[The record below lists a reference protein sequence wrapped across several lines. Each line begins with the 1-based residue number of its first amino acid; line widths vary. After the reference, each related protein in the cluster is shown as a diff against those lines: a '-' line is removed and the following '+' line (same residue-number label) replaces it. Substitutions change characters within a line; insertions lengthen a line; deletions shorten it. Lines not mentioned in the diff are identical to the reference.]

1 MIAHPPPGLEHLLA
15 ALLAATDRLEFQG
28 EQGSGVSSTRRAFQ
42 TALTILLA
50 RERGGSAAAV
60 ERLREAQAL
69 LVAKPWGMAANT
81 SPDPMDIAQTEQ
93 ALART
98 LYESETALVSRETV
112 LGVRDIAAL
121 CEWEFSDLKRSSA
134 AAADRGE
141 GIDTSIDAPKLQSYL
156 RDRFGDSSIV
166 VTGCRPQLGGFGKET
181 YLFATEGQRFAGD
194 FVMRRDHPIELIP
207 GACHRV
213 ALEFEVIKAVRD
225 EGFPAPEVLWVDREH
240 RLLPGGDFIIMRRS
254 PGTAGGT
261 LQGAG
266 VAPSPA
272 LNDQLGTVMG
282 RLHSL
287 PPLVRLG
294 ALNESIR
301 PELWRAPS
309 SDVLRTYLR
318 EFRSMLLQQAHA
330 PSLATV
336 AILNWLLANVP
347 ETDARPCLI
356 HGDIGFHNMLL
367 EQGEMTALLDW
378 ESSQIGHPGQDL
390 AYVYNAGHA
399 SLDWPRVM
407 RAYQAAG
414 GTPLTEQQLLYFR
427 IMMLGRLLVTLNIGP
442 ARLFTGEVDS
452 VRLLNAEMVFRP
464 PVLRQAATLLERYES
479 QYGGGDGGT

>member
-1 MIAHPPPGLEHLLA
+1 M
-15 ALLAATDRLEFQG
+15 LAATERLEFQG

-50 RERGGSAAAV
+50 RERGGSAAAF
-60 ERLREAQAL
+60 ERLREVQTLLAAQ
-69 LVAKPWGMAANT
+69 PWAAAAPIAER
-81 SPDPMDIAQTEQ
+81 SMDIAQAENE
-93 ALART
+93 LARV
-98 LYESETALVSRETV
+98 LYQNEL
-112 LGVRDIAAL
+112 AL
-121 CEWEFSDLKRSSA
+121 CETNAVLDARGVKALCDWEFADLTRASNA
-134 AAADRGE
+134 VGTAQEVADL
-141 GIDTSIDAPKLQSYL
+141 SIDATKLQAYL
-156 RDRFGDSSIV
+156 QDRFKEPSLT
-166 VTGCRPQLGGFGKET
+166 VTECRQQMGGFGKET
-181 YLFATEGQRFAGD
+181 YLFSVQGQRLAGD

-213 ALEFEVIKAVRD
+213 AKEFHVIKAVRD
-225 EGFPAPEVLWVDREH
+225 EGFPSPDALWVDTEH
-240 RLLPGGDFIIMRRS
+240 ALLPGGDFIVMRRS
-254 PGTAGGT
+254 PGAAGGT

-266 VAPSPA
+266 AAPSPA

-287 PPLVRLG
+287 PPLTRLG
-294 ALNESIR
+294 TLNESIR
-301 PELWRAPS
+301 PELWTES
-309 SDVLRTYLR
+309 SAEVLRIYLR
-318 EFRSMLLQQAHA
+318 EFRSMLLTQAHA

-336 AILNWLLANVP
+336 ALFNWLLANVP
-347 ETDARPCLI
+347 ETGARPCLI

-367 EQGEMTALLDW
+367 ENGEMTALLDW

-414 GTPLTEQQLLYFR
+414 GTPLSDRELLYFR

-452 VRLLNAEMVFRP
+452 VKLLNAEMVFRP
-464 PVLRQAATLLERYES
+464 PVFRQVAELLERYES
-479 QYGGGDGGT
+479 LYGAGGQGA

>member
-1 MIAHPPPGLEHLLA
+1 MIAHPPPSLEHVLA

-28 EQGSGVSSTRRAFQ
+28 EQGTGVSSTRRAFQ

-60 ERLREAQAL
+60 ERLREVEAL
-69 LVAKPWGMAANT
+69 LSAKPWAAAPQ
-81 SPDPMDIAQTEQ
+81 SGCMDIVQAEQ
-93 ALART
+93 AMARL
-98 LYESETALVSRETV
+98 LYQNETALASNETA
-112 LGVRDIAAL
+112 LGAGDISAL
-121 CEWEFSDLKRSSA
+121 CEWEFSDLTRSSA
-134 AAADRGE
+134 AAATKGE
-141 GIDTSIDAPKLQSYL
+141 RVDISVDAAKLQVYL
-156 RDRFGDSSIV
+156 RDRFNDASIV
-166 VTGCRPQLGGFGKET
+166 VTECRQQMGGFGKET
-181 YLFATEGQRFAGD
+181 YLFATEGKRLAGD

-213 ALEFEVIKAVRD
+213 SLEFEVIKAVRD
-225 EGFPAPEVLWVDREH
+225 EGFPAPDALWADREH
-240 RLLPGGDFIIMRRS
+240 CLLPGGDFIIMRRS

-266 VAPSPA
+266 AAPSPA

-301 PELWRAPS
+301 PELWTAS
-309 SDVLRTYLR
+309 SADVLRMYLR
-318 EFRSMLLQQAHA
+318 EFRSMLLTQAHA

-336 AILNWLLANVP
+336 AIFNWLLANVP
-347 ETDARPCLI
+347 ETGARPCLI

-407 RAYQAAG
+407 RAYEAAG
-414 GTPLTEQQLLYFR
+414 GTPLTDQQLLYFR

-464 PVLRQAATLLERYES
+464 PVFRQVEELLRRYES
-479 QYGGGDGGT
+479 MYGRGQRA

>member
-1 MIAHPPPGLEHLLA
+1 MIAHPPPSLEHLLA
-15 ALLAATDRLEFQG
+15 ALLAATERLEFQG

-50 RERGGSAAAV
+50 RERGGSAAAAD
-60 ERLREAQAL
+60 RLREVQSL
-69 LVAKPWGMAANT
+69 LSAKPWAEAPQVASG
-81 SPDPMDIAQTEQ
+81 PMDLVEAEQ
-93 ALART
+93 ALARVLYQNEAT
-98 LYESETALVSRETV
+98 LAGSEKAL
-112 LGVRDIAAL
+112 DISDIRAL
-121 CEWEFSDLKRSSA
+121 CEWEFADLTRSSA
-134 AAADRGE
+134 AVASKDE
-141 GIDTSIDAPKLQSYL
+141 VVDINIDAAKLQAYL
-156 RDRFGDSSIV
+156 RDRFDDVGIV
-166 VTGCRPQLGGFGKET
+166 VTECRQQMGGFGKET
-181 YLFATEGQRFAGD
+181 YLFATEGKRLAGN

-213 ALEFEVIKAVRD
+213 FLEFEVIRAVRD
-225 EGFPAPEVLWVDREH
+225 EGFPAPDALWVDREH

-266 VAPSPA
+266 AAPSPA

-287 PPLVRLG
+287 PPLTRLG

-301 PELWRAPS
+301 PELWGAS
-309 SDVLRTYLR
+309 SPDVLRMYLR
-318 EFRSMLLQQAHA
+318 EFRSMLLAQAHA

-336 AILNWLLANVP
+336 AIFNWLLANVP
-347 ETDARPCLI
+347 ESGARPCLI

-414 GTPLTEQQLLYFR
+414 GTPLTEQELLYFR

-464 PVLRQAATLLERYES
+464 PVFRQAAELLKRYES
-479 QYGGGDGGT
+479 LYGGGGLRT